1 MFLTVYEALRDLVTR
16 VVSSRAHGNKTFCNG
31 KPKSWVVIRQVQ
43 VVPFCFK
50 MFFPVWCQLNT
61 IQAIIVNLFRKPFKK
76 KKKKMLV
83 TYTYFFKL

>member
-31 KPKSWVVIRQVQ
+31 KPKSWVVIRQVE

-50 MFFPVWCQLNT
+50 TFFSHLLPTEHDPGHYREFVQKT
-61 IQAIIVNLFRKPFKK
+61 FKK
-76 KKKKMLV
+76 KKKLD
-83 TYTYFFKL
+83 TYFFKL